1 MLNPFRRKC
10 FPVGHEKALIEYLS
24 ASQTQE
30 GIDEEAISNEI
41 GPIGPSDL
49 PIDLSSPISSQCYG
63 LPELTEKRYI
73 IIVLAFVQLVNG

>member
-1 MLNPFRRKC
+1 MFLLAMRMH
-10 FPVGHEKALIEYLS
+10 VIEYLS

-49 PIDLSSPISSQCYG
+49 PIDLSSPISFSQCYG

-73 IIVLAFVQLVNG
+73 IIVFVVFCSILLLIS